1 MNTTRAAADHK
12 AIEAII
18 YANAIR
24 GDVAAFT
31 AAIAAVPT
39 RRLRAAYRAAFD
51 HLPEAWTGNRATTYA
66 GTVLDEG
73 QLAARVRAAIS
84 AWSTPA
90 AAPVIMATMRSE
102 ADHLRAAHRQ
112 ALERNP
118 TRPTSQWAR

>member
-1 MNTTRAAADHK
+1 MFYTTEYIAK
-12 AIEAII
+12 APK
-18 YANAIR
+18 
-24 GDVAAFT
+24 
-31 AAIAAVPT
+31 AAVTITYPDG
-39 RRLRAAYRAAFD
+39 A
-51 HLPEAWTGNRATTYA
+51 TYA